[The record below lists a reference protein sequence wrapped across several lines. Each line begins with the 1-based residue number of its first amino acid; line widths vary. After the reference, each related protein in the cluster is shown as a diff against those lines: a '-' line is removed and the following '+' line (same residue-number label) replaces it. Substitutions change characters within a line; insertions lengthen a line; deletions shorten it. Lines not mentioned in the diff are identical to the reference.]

1 MNYFNKALAQ
11 FSTNIV
17 NPLYYVTFTTATL
30 CASFIMFRGFNT
42 TGATNTLSLLC
53 GFLVIFSGVY
63 LLDMSR
69 KDPAGILGSGHPGS
83 IGGFEE
89 SAIPTDSLTAFATRR
104 SMQARRSSLEGGSG
118 RHSRTHSWGSSVAGG
133 RRSLGDREALMHD
146 FTLHELAED
155 SDIDHD
161 KVPNGHS
168 KKKPHDEELG
178 FRIPS
183 NQSIPRLSG
192 SGRTRVEKDAQKA
205 QASKNPER

>member
-1 MNYFNKALAQ
+1 
-11 FSTNIV
+11 
-17 NPLYYVTFTTATL
+17 
-30 CASFIMFRGFNT
+30 MFRGFNT

-69 KDPAGILGSGHPGS
+69 KDPVGDTLLGSGHPGS

-104 SMQARRSSLEGGSG
+104 SMQARRSSVEGGST

-146 FTLHELAED
+146 FTLHQLAED
-155 SDIDHD
+155 FEGDHTQ
-161 KVPNGHS
+161 VPNGHS
-168 KKKPHDEELG
+168 KKKPEDEEQG
-178 FRIPS
+178 FRMPS

-192 SGRTRVEKDAQKA
+192 SGRARVEKEGQKGLGA
-205 QASKNPER
+205 MNPER